1 MCGIAGIL
9 RLDGSTPNPEVVRAM
24 TGQLRHRGPDGD
36 GFYSSGGVGLGHRR
50 LSIIDLDG
58 GRQPLC
64 NEDGSIW
71 VTFNGEIY
79 NFAELR
85 RRLEQRGHRF
95 QTRSDTE
102 VIVHAYEE
110 WG

>member
-1 MCGIAGIL
+1 MAATAWKLARGDLSRMCGIAGIL

-24 TGQLRHRGPDGD
+24 TSQLRHRGPDGD
-36 GFYSSGGVGLGHRR
+36 GFYSSGNVGLGHRR

-58 GRQPLC
+58 GRQPLS

-71 VTFNGEIY
+71 VTFNAEIY

-85 RRLEQRGHRF
+85 RRL
-95 QTRSDTE
+95 
-102 VIVHAYEE
+102 
-110 WG
+110 